1 MPIQLDCTECK
12 SEIEVSGY
20 DDLEDGVIQVKCKN
34 CLADIEITKKK
45 GEVKDIKIKG
55 KNITEGLLLGLISIY
70 QKTLG
75 GDNEV

>member
-55 KNITEGLLLGLISIY
+55 KKY
-70 QKTLG
+70 YG
-75 GDNEV
+75 GFTSGFNKYIPEDFGRR